1 MGSRA
6 DDVRRAS
13 AGNVPPGRSS
23 PPPSFSQ
30 LGIPT
35 GQGLQNTFLGP
46 AKHLRDVSRKE
57 WLFFGVSTLSLL
69 VSLGFTIERLVTLSP
84 STDDYTFAIMLFYTA
99 CFCFFY
105 IVHGILKE
113 RFYEIIVFIV
123 SSVIVVIYLVLNV
136 ASNYYD
142 KDPTPAIKITR
153 QTIALS
159 SVSSLL
165 WPCFV
170 ALFQTKTGRSFF
182 FRSPAFSTSFSAFDH
197 SLAQP
202 ELALKLSIPSRQAK
216 FNAFCSTTL
225 PLMGIIFALVSS
237 NHMDRES
244 KPWVALF
251 FILWLPNVVYIGYR
265 LCTLSSDESWTILFR
280 ATITCAILAL
290 LTRAAVAVVMA
301 LVVRNFGKGLMERL
315 SAAGS
320 LDPLHPYTYYRYSAP
335 DVGVGQLDCRS
346 AQVFVWGRH
355 RVARPKLQGAYLFI
369 YLL

>member
-6 DDVRRAS
+6 DDARRAS

-69 VSLGFTIERLVTLSP
+69 VSLGFTIERLMTLSP

-123 SSVIVVIYLVLNV
+123 SSVIVAIYLVLNV

-142 KDPTPAIKITR
+142 KDPTPAIKIAR
-153 QTIALS
+153 LVVAL
-159 SVSSLL
+159 VFLTGILWWGGQVAKGYWLEKRLLFHINAKADLQFMYQRLFLCSSLISFDL
-165 WPCFV
+165 QLQGSMLIFV
-170 ALFQTKTGRSFF
+170 LENG
-182 FRSPAFSTSFSAFDH
+182 
-197 SLAQP
+197 
-202 ELALKLSIPSRQAK
+202 
-216 FNAFCSTTL
+216 TTL
-225 PLMGIIFALVSS
+225 SQLEIWVLSVGPVVTCLWAVAGYLA
-237 NHMDRES
+237 MDHES
-244 KPWVALF
+244 KPLVALF

-265 LCTLSSDESWTILFR
+265 LYTLSSDESWTILFR

-290 LTRAAVAVVMA
+290 LSRAAVAVVMA

-335 DVGVGQLDCRS
+335 DVGVGQLDCSVRDRNS
-346 AQVFVWGRH
+346 EGH
-355 RVARPKLQGAYLFI
+355 
-369 YLL
+369 